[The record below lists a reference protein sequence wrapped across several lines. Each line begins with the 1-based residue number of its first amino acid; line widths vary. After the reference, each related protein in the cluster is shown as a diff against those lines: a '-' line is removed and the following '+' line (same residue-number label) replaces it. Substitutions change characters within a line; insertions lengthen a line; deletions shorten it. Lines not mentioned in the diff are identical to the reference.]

1 MAIEI
6 NSLTAISY
14 SFLFLVSMPFV
25 TAAIV
30 IFIIIPSIPLFAYV
44 IGLLVPAS
52 HIVSRTRTIKT
63 TPSRLWAILTDVSNY
78 PEWQPKVEKVDIQN
92 REEDRVTFIEYS
104 VKKRHTVIIHHV
116 RSSERCLLRVLEE
129 NMNHYNKIP
138 TFSGSW
144 TFEITPQE
152 DNDTQVLLK
161 ITEQG
166 VMKKPIV
173 RLMHLLLYG
182 FHSRIDRFMND
193 LSTKI
198 ERENKDN
205 EQESSQETVNSID
218 HDWDL
223 VSEAYPKSF

>member
-1 MAIEI
+1 
-6 NSLTAISY
+6 
-14 SFLFLVSMPFV
+14 
-25 TAAIV
+25 
-30 IFIIIPSIPLFAYV
+30 
-44 IGLLVPAS
+44 
-52 HIVSRTRTIKT
+52 
-63 TPSRLWAILTDVSNY
+63 
-78 PEWQPKVEKVDIQN
+78 
-92 REEDRVTFIEYS
+92 
-104 VKKRHTVIIHHV
+104 
-116 RSSERCLLRVLEE
+116 
-129 NMNHYNKIP
+129 MNHYNKIP

>member
-1 MAIEI
+1 
-6 NSLTAISY
+6 
-14 SFLFLVSMPFV
+14 MPFV
-25 TAAIV
+25 TAAII

-78 PEWQPKVEKVDIQN
+78 PEWQPKVEK
-92 REEDRVTFIEYS
+92 
-104 VKKRHTVIIHHV
+104 RHTVIIHHV
-116 RSSERCLLRVLEE
+116 RSSERCLLRILEE

-193 LSTKI
+193 LSAKI

-205 EQESSQETVNSID
+205 EQGSSQETVNLVD

-223 VSEAYPKSF
+223 VSEAYPKSS